1 MAAQTKSKI
10 EIVVEAK
17 VKDALKELG
26 LTEKEIDKLS
36 KTSNKANN
44 TFSGLQ
50 KTVKQVFGAIALKQV
65 ADFTLEVT
73 KLSGK
78 SDDLRRSLKN
88 LADKEGLNT
97 VQLMKDLRAA
107 TSNAVSDINLMKSA
121 TQGSFL
127 GVDLKNMPV
136 LFEFASKRARD
147 TGQSIDYLVESIVT
161 GIGRK
166 SPLIL
171 DNLGI
176 QMRDLDKEV
185 EKIARSTGNWQGKV
199 DETLRSLYLQQA
211 AVTVAKRAIAESG
224 EQTETTA
231 TQLERMNAQWE
242 NLKILIGEISAGPLA
257 KVLKVLNSGLESLN
271 EQISKQGQLD
281 KLNAQLARVN
291 SQIEKMENGELSFA
305 DKFAKAVGLYSSRL
319 NNLKKNRDL
328 TLKQI
333 KEIQAELDAIN
344 NPSNPAGAGGAGS
357 GDTPLAFNKDKSI
370 PKVDAGFR
378 NRNELTQF
386 FDKLKSE
393 FPDMAE
399 MIATNQLALQSMFET
414 VDENAPGF
422 EEALK
427 RGTAAL
433 EEQQRIALEVGAI
446 IESSF
451 QTLAAGLVDSATKG
465 SEAWGDF
472 FDTLKKQITSF
483 LVSEAVKGLLGM
495 FVGAIIPGG
504 SALFGPSIF
513 SKILGGSSS
522 PSISAGL
529 AAAPVASIGV
539 PGIATPVLQPR
550 GASGGLGGV
559 INNIVNNSGG
569 AGGQVEVVV
578 RTVAPEMATVQ
589 AHYRKV
595 NRNILIPDTDM
606 VNQFNRTKKSE
617 FD

>member
-1 MAAQTKSKI
+1 MGTAKSKI
-10 EIVVEAK
+10 ELIVEAK
-17 VKDALKELG
+17 VRDAINNLNK
-26 LTEKEIDKLS
+26 TEKEISDLS
-36 KTSNKANN
+36 KSSQKVTNS
-44 TFSGLQ
+44 FSGLGR
-50 KTVKQVFGAIALKQV
+50 TIGAVFGAIAVQQV
-65 ADFTLEVT
+65 ADFAIETS
-73 KLSGK
+73 KLASQ
-78 SDDLRRSLKN
+78 SEDLRRSLKN
-88 LADKEGLNT
+88 LAAKEGLNT

-107 TSNAVSDINLMKSA
+107 TSNAVSDIDLMKSA
-121 TQGSFL
+121 TQGKFL
-127 GVDLKNMPV
+127 GVDLRNMPI
-136 LFEFASKRARD
+136 LFEFAAKRARD

-176 QMRDLDKEV
+176 QMRDLDAEV
-185 EKIARSTGNWQGKV
+185 EKIARSTGKWTGKV
-199 DETLRSLYLQQA
+199 DENLRALYLQDA
-211 AVTVAKRAIAESG
+211 AVTVAKAAIKDSG
-224 EQTETTA
+224 EQTETAA
-231 TQLERMNAQWE
+231 TKFERFSASIE
-242 NLKILIGEISAGPLA
+242 NLKVTIGELVSGPLADFAEVLDVVLKRLTGTLDGSDRIRILKGEISALVAEIKNLEEGGRP
-257 KVLKVLNSGLESLN
+257 SGGGL
-271 EQISKQGQLD
+271 
-281 KLNAQLARVN
+281 
-291 SQIEKMENGELSFA
+291 LSINDPEF
-305 DKFAKAVGLYSSRL
+305 FRER
-319 NNLKKNRDL
+319 LKKA
-328 TLKQI
+328 
-333 KEIQAELDAIN
+333 QAELAALLVTDSGLLSRTGTAFKT
-344 NPSNPAGAGGAGS
+344 PEPKRDGSAGEADPIQQLKNSLGEVEQAAVRNTES
-357 GDTPLAFNKDKSI
+357 FN
-370 PKVDAGFR
+370 
-378 NRNELTQF
+378 
-386 FDKLKSE
+386 
-393 FPDMAE
+393 M
-399 MIATNQLALQSMFET
+399 MFET

-472 FDTLKKQITSF
+472 FDTLKKQITAF
-483 LVSEAVKGLLGM
+483 LVSEAIKGLLSM

-504 SALFGPSIF
+504 STLFGPSIF
-513 SKILGGSSS
+513 GKLFSGSST
-522 PSISAGL
+522 PSFSAGL
-529 AAAPVASIGV
+529 MAKSAPSIGV
-539 PGIATPVLQPR
+539 PGVATPVLQPR